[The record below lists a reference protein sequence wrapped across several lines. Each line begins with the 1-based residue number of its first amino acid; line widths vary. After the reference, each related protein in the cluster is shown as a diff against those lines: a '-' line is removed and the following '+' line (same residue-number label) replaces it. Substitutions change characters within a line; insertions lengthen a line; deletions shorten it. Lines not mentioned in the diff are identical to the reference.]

1 MVRDQ
6 CFVVLVECDL
16 GSGLMLGL
24 MLGEYLLI
32 GVTTYP
38 GGAGSGELPHVVT
51 IS

>member
-16 GSGLMLGL
+16 GSGL